1 MELGVC
7 DLQLSL
13 MCLLQKTLLFPAL
26 VFFWVLFC
34 CCLPLLT
41 THMVKF
47 RDFCSKCFNWLYMV
61 AIFHYQQYYSLG
73 RQGSYLS
80 ELTLESCPF
89 CLHSWY
95 HVTLITLFLKVL
107 LLQLFDLLF
116 PCVCIIWQ
124 SATPAKAAVLPFAQ
138 GTGQWK
144 LLISFQLS
152 FM

>member
-1 MELGVC
+1 VFVIYNYHWC
-7 DLQLSL
+7 A
-13 MCLLQKTLLFPAL
+13 CYKKTSLFPAL

-80 ELTLESCPF
+80 ELTLESSLS
-89 CLHSWY
+89 CLRSSY
-95 HVTLITLFLKVL
+95 HAIHHNVVSQDTTIGMCLICCLFVFILSGSRQ
-107 LLQLFDLLF
+107 LLQKRQFFHSHRAQVNLTFMH
-116 PCVCIIWQ
+116 VC
-124 SATPAKAAVLPFAQ
+124 THL
-138 GTGQWK
+138 
-144 LLISFQLS
+144 
-152 FM
+152 